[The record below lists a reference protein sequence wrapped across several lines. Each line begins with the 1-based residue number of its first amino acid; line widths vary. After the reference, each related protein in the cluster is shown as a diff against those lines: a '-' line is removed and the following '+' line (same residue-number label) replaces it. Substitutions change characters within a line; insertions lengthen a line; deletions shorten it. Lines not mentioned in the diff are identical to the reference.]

1 MFHLQLQNKIKT
13 KILHKKTCKVGIW
26 GKKKISLKLKMNSVQ
41 TPERQKRLNFDP
53 SEREREEKS
62 RKLTNEE
69 TKMFIL
75 FHTS

>member
-1 MFHLQLQNKIKT
+1 
-13 KILHKKTCKVGIW
+13 
-26 GKKKISLKLKMNSVQ
+26 MNSAQ

-75 FHTS
+75 FHTSQPTTSDDYPSKRFEKQHQFVLNNNNNNQFEAF